1 MDTKQMMP
9 LFFKGGL
16 GLSATAATTAA
27 AIAAALSVNYNA
39 GSTRHLSETSF

>member
-16 GLSATAATTAA
+16 GLSAA
-27 AIAAALSVNYNA
+27 AAALSVNYNA
-39 GSTRHLSETSF
+39 GSTPHLSETSF